1 MYYLF
6 VIVGFLACS
15 TVTNALQEG
24 KCEGNKNLDSF
35 VFFVNDF
42 FFLIWFWFSVCVGVL
57 NKLLNRLTSD
67 ERSNPQMVEQRFKE
81 FCLETKKAE
90 NRFVSFTA
98 YFLP

>member
-42 FFLIWFWFSVCVGVL
+42 FFDLVLVFSLC
-57 NKLLNRLTSD
+57 R
-67 ERSNPQMVEQRFKE
+67 
-81 FCLETKKAE
+81 CLEQIAQST
-90 NRFVSFTA
+90 
-98 YFLP
+98 YIG